1 MVSKDLPSD
10 VKAGVEGKVRE
21 GKTGT
26 SNAGAAKGIKDADKA
41 GDDFKVEPSPT
52 PAKK

>member
-1 MVSKDLPSD
+1 MVSKDLPKD
-10 VKAGVEGKVRE
+10 IKAGVEGKVRE

-26 SNAGAAKGIKDADKA
+26 SNEGAAKGIKDADKA
-41 GDDFKVEPSPT
+41 GNDFKPEPSPA